1 MAWAPHNQPS
11 AKHEASNGMLGSEGP
26 LNTGSEVLL
35 GFTTQHFQYQ
45 YVGLSVKLTTLI
57 ILHIEMV
64 CQWWLTSVRH
74 LRVSPLSLGSLGQNG
89 YSLKRNNIYN
99 VTTHWCCES

>member
-1 MAWAPHNQPS
+1 MARASHKQPS
-11 AKHEASNGMLGSEGP
+11 AKHEVGNVMLVSEGP

-35 GFTTQHFQYQ
+35 GFTTQHFQFQ
-45 YVGLSVKLTTLI
+45 CVGLSVTVTTLI

-64 CQWWLTSVRH
+64 CQWCLTSVRH

-89 YSLKRNNIYN
+89 YSLKQNNIYI
-99 VTTHWCCES
+99 